1 MILANPANK
10 PSLSVVAVKDLKDA
24 GYSQISKPL
33 TTVVSSPKQSETSS
47 EQPPALT
54 RFHRDET
61 NAPKTGNK

>member
-10 PSLSVVAVKDLKDA
+10 PSPSVVILPVKDVKDA

-54 RFHRDET
+54 RFH
-61 NAPKTGNK
+61 

>member
-10 PSLSVVAVKDLKDA
+10 PSPSVVILRVKDVKDA

-33 TTVVSSPKQSETSS
+33 TTVVSSPKQSETSA

-54 RFHRDET
+54 RFH
-61 NAPKTGNK
+61 

>member
-10 PSLSVVAVKDLKDA
+10 PSLSVVPVKDLKDA